1 MGEART
7 EHLQRLLEHRHGG
20 SARVGLQEGPQRGA
34 ADDHDFERLDQR
46 GDLAMGKDISAEHAG
61 EYDDDAE
68 DFCHRKEA

>member
-20 SARVGLQEGPQRGA
+20 AAGVGLQKGPQCGA
-34 ADDHDFERLDQR
+34 ADDQDLERLDQR
-46 GDLAMGKDISAEHAG
+46 GDLAVGENVPTEHAG

-68 DFCHRKEA
+68 DFCHRKGA